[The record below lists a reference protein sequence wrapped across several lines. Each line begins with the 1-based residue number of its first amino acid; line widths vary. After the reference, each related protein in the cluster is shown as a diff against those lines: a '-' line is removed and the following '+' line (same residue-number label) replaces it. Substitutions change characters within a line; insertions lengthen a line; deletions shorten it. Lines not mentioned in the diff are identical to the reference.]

1 MIKSR
6 ARYLEITNNKQIKS
20 KLNYKKLIIMG
31 KIHKINNKDMRI
43 MIIDVLGFLFYYQE
57 DKIK

>member
-31 KIHKINNKDMRI
+31 KIYKISNKDMRI
-43 MIIDVLGFLFYYQE
+43 IIIDVLGFLFYYQE